1 MTGPRRGVLFGVGGV
16 ARQAHLPGF
25 LRGERV
31 SERLRLVA
39 TVDAGRDT
47 AGVDGIPHFTDPRRL
62 EELGPLDF
70 IDICTPTASHLDL
83 TLWGL
88 EVGCHVLCEK
98 PVALS
103 SAEVRQISAAAGA
116 RVVMPC
122 HQYRYNPAWRQL
134 REWLEAGAIG
144 EWHLAEFYV
153 YRTEADAG
161 AGRAGRPWRG
171 LQSQARGGVFLDHGT
186 HLIYQLLDVAGMPRS
201 VQSWAGRLQH
211 RSYDVEDTAQVL
223 LDFDGRIGVL
233 LLTWAGDRRET
244 RIRFTGSE
252 GSIEWSNGWLRLAG
266 RHGPL
271 EKDFT
276 AELEKTSYYR
286 WFASLFHEF
295 ADRVERGDA
304 ATSLEDIARV
314 TQVLEAAY
322 GSHANGCRVAL

>member
-1 MTGPRRGVLFGVGGV
+1 MIGARRGALFGVGGV

-25 LRGERV
+25 LQGERV

-39 TVDAGRDT
+39 TVDAGRE
-47 AGVDGIPHFTDPRRL
+47 ASGVEGIPHFPDRL
-62 EELGPLDF
+62 RLDEVGPIDF

-88 EVGCHVLCEK
+88 EAGCHVLCEK

-103 SAEVRQISAAAGA
+103 SGEVRQIRAAAA
-116 RVVMPC
+116 DRVVMPC

-134 REWLEAGAIG
+134 RDWLEAGAIG
-144 EWHLAEFYV
+144 DWHLAEFYV

-161 AGRAGRPWRG
+161 ADRGGRPWRG
-171 LQSQARGGVFLDHGT
+171 LQAQARGGVFLDHGT

-201 VQSWAGRLQH
+201 VQSWAGRLRH

-252 GSIEWSNGWLRLAG
+252 GSIEWANGILRLAG

-276 AELEKTSYYR
+276 VELQKSSYYR

-295 ADRVERGDA
+295 ADRVERGDPA
-304 ATSLEDIARV
+304 PSLEDIARV

>member
-1 MTGPRRGVLFGVGGV
+1 MTGPRRGVLFGLGGV

-31 SERLRLVA
+31 AERLRLIG
-39 TVDAGRDT
+39 TVDAGQ
-47 AGVDGIPHFTDPRRL
+47 AGIDGIPHFTDSRHL
-62 EELGPLDF
+62 DQLGPIDF

-88 EVGCHVLCEK
+88 EAGCHVLCEK

-103 SAEVRQISAAAGA
+103 SSEVRQIRAAAGC

-134 REWLEAGAIG
+134 REWLDAGAIG
-144 EWHLAEFYV
+144 EWRLAEFYV

-161 AGRAGRPWRG
+161 AGRTCRPWRG
-171 LQSQARGGVFLDHGT
+171 LRAQARGGVFLDHGT
-186 HLIYQLLDVAGMPRS
+186 HLIYQLLDVAGLPRS
-201 VQSWAGRLQH
+201 VQSWAGRLRH

-244 RIRFTGSE
+244 RIRFTGSD
-252 GSIEWSNGWLRLAG
+252 GSIEWSNGMLRLSG
-266 RHGPL
+266 RHGVL

-276 AELEKTSYYR
+276 VELEKSSYYR

-304 ATSLEDIARV
+304 APSLEDIARV
-314 TQVLEAAY
+314 TQILEAAY

>member
-1 MTGPRRGVLFGVGGV
+1 MIGPRRGVLFGLGGV

-31 SERLRLVA
+31 AERLRLVG

-47 AGVDGIPHFTDPRRL
+47 AGIDGIPHFTDPRRL
-62 EELGPLDF
+62 DELGPIDF

-88 EVGCHVLCEK
+88 ESGCHVLCEK

-103 SAEVRQISAAAGA
+103 SAEVRQIRAAARD

-134 REWLEAGAIG
+134 RDWLEAGAIG

-161 AGRAGRPWRG
+161 AGRPGEPWRG
-171 LQSQARGGVFLDHGT
+171 LQAQAGGGVFLDHGT

-201 VQSWAGRLQH
+201 VQSWAGRLRH

-252 GSIEWSNGWLRLAG
+252 GSIEWSNGMLRLTG

-271 EKDFT
+271 ERDFT
-276 AELEKTSYYR
+276 AELQKSSYYR

-304 ATSLEDIARV
+304 APSLEDIARV